1 MQVRRCDVYDV
12 LNKTVVGFSDIRL
25 QLSRCQTDSFT
36 SPTTALTRRTV
47 ALLLTLMKLSVRD
60 TNGMYGCAITYNVWY
75 SALMYVLI
83 REHLKVK

>member
-12 LNKTVVGFSDIRL
+12 FNMTTVGYSDTQL
-25 QLSRCQTDSFT
+25 QLSHCQTDSFT

-60 TNGMYGCAITYNVWY
+60 INGMYECASTYNVWY